1 MSSTYSNSL
10 RIELIGNGDQ
20 AGTWGTTTDNNF
32 AYIFDT
38 AIAGINTV
46 TITSTNQALTYVNGP
61 TSSSALNQSIYAILK
76 LNSAAA
82 ASAIY
87 APPVSKQYI
96 IWNNTSFT
104 ITIYNSTVIGNTTAA
119 GTGIAISAGN
129 KVMVWSDGTN
139 FFDVQAQNLTG
150 TLAIANGGTGQVTAN
165 AAFNALA
172 PAQTNNRLLR
182 SDGTNT
188 SFAQAVLTTDVTGTL
203 PVANGGTAATTAQGA
218 INTLAGA
225 VTSGSYLRGNG
236 TNVVMNT
243 IQVADVP
250 TLNQNTTGTAAGLS
264 STLVVGS
271 GGTGATTF
279 SSGALLKGAGTSA
292 ITTASAADIVGQI
305 GATAV
310 TNATNATTA
319 STVTTNANLN
329 GPITSSGNTTS
340 VAAQTGTGSTFVMQ
354 ASPSLTSPALG
365 TPSSGTL
372 TSCTGL
378 PLTTGVTGTLPIA
391 NGGTGTTSTTFANL
405 TTNVTGT
412 LPLGNG
418 GTGVTTAAAIATL
431 VGNLLFPI
439 GAIYTATVST
449 NPGTLL
455 GFGTWSAFGAGRML
469 ISQDGTYPAG
479 TTGGAA
485 TTTLITA
492 NLPSHSHSITDPGH
506 VHAPLDGTSFWGNNG
521 SSAAGQVNGA
531 SAATVGATT
540 ATAFTGITSTD
551 ATGSGTAV
559 TTISPYIAV
568 YMWQRTA

>member
-10 RIELIGNGDQ
+10 RVELIGSGDQ
-20 AGTWGTTTDNNF
+20 AGTWGTTTNNNS

-96 IWNNTSFT
+96 IWNNSSFT

-119 GTGIAISAGN
+119 GTGIAIAAGN

-172 PAQTNNRLLR
+172 PSQASANGKYLK

-188 SFAQAVLTTDVTGTL
+188 SFDAIDISTSDISGVLLG
-203 PVANGGTAATTAQGA
+203 ANGGTGVANTGKTVTLGGNLTTSGAFATT
-218 INTLAGA
+218 L
-225 VTSGSYLRGNG
+225 
-236 TNVVMNT
+236 
-243 IQVADVP
+243 
-250 TLNQNTTGTAAGLS
+250 TA
-264 STLVVGS
+264 T
-271 GGTGATTF
+271 
-279 SSGALLKGAGTSA
+279 
-292 ITTASAADIVGQI
+292 
-305 GATAV
+305 
-310 TNATNATTA
+310 
-319 STVTTNANLN
+319 
-329 GPITSSGNTTS
+329 NTTS
-340 VAAQTGTGSTFVMQ
+340 VTLPTTGTLSTL
-354 ASPSLTSPALG
+354 AGTETLTNKTLTSPTLTTPVLG

-412 LPLGNG
+412 LPVANG
-418 GTGVTTAAAIATL
+418 GTGVT
-431 VGNLLFPI
+431 
-439 GAIYTATVST
+439 
-449 NPGTLL
+449 
-455 GFGTWSAFGAGRML
+455 
-469 ISQDGTYPAG
+469 
-479 TTGGAA
+479 
-485 TTTLITA
+485 
-492 NLPSHSHSITDPGH
+492 
-506 VHAPLDGTSFWGNNG
+506 
-521 SSAAGQVNGA
+521 SS
-531 SAATVGATT
+531 
-540 ATAFTGITSTD
+540 
-551 ATGSGTAV
+551 TGSGNNVLSTSPTLTTPSISTPTFTTYGNIKALFETATITASAPSATTNFDV
-559 TTISPYIAV
+559 TTQAVQFYTSNASANFTFNIRGDGSTTLNSILSTGQSVTIALLVTNGATPYYPTAYQIDGNSVTPKWQTGNAPSSGNASSIDVYTFAV
-568 YMWQRTA
+568 VKTASATFTVLASQTKYA